1 MRWRSSSVTRTAA
14 ISLSTCEEDIV
25 SKLEAIVVA
34 SAARLGIDEL
44 VLLVVGIVIVVV
56 VSMSLVLRL
65 GY

>member
-1 MRWRSSSVTRTAA
+1 M
-14 ISLSTCEEDIV
+14 
-25 SKLEAIVVA
+25 SKLESLVVA

-44 VLLVVGIVIVVV
+44 VMLVGGSVIVGV

>member
-1 MRWRSSSVTRTAA
+1 M
-14 ISLSTCEEDIV
+14 
-25 SKLEAIVVA
+25 SKLEWIVVT

>member
-1 MRWRSSSVTRTAA
+1 MVTRTAA

-25 SKLEAIVVA
+25 SKLESLVVA

>member
-1 MRWRSSSVTRTAA
+1 
-14 ISLSTCEEDIV
+14 V
-25 SKLEAIVVA
+25 SKLESIAVA

-44 VLLVVGIVIVVV
+44 MLLVVGIVIVVV

>member
-1 MRWRSSSVTRTAA
+1 MA
-14 ISLSTCEEDIV
+14 
-25 SKLEAIVVA
+25 KLESIVVA

>member
-1 MRWRSSSVTRTAA
+1 M
-14 ISLSTCEEDIV
+14 
-25 SKLEAIVVA
+25 SKLESIVVA
-34 SAARLGIDEL
+34 SAARLGRDEL

>member
-1 MRWRSSSVTRTAA
+1 
-14 ISLSTCEEDIV
+14 V
-25 SKLEAIVVA
+25 SKLESIVIT

-44 VLLVVGIVIVVV
+44 VLLVVGIVIVVA

>member
-1 MRWRSSSVTRTAA
+1 MRTAA

-25 SKLEAIVVA
+25 SKLEAIVAA

-44 VLLVVGIVIVVV
+44 VLLVVGIVAVVV
-56 VSMSLVLRL
+56 VSVSLVLRL

>member
-1 MRWRSSSVTRTAA
+1 
-14 ISLSTCEEDIV
+14 LSTCEEDIV

>member
-1 MRWRSSSVTRTAA
+1 MVTRTAA
-14 ISLSTCEEDIV
+14 TSLSTCEDIV
-25 SKLEAIVVA
+25 SKLESIVVA

-44 VLLVVGIVIVVV
+44 VLLVVGIVIVVL